1 MRRLPCSLFIYFLHC
16 WHKDLFFQ
24 VEIYIYIYLR
34 GKEFGLARNQL
45 SRGCETDPVLD
56 SCWESRSAAS
66 LRILQGCCSSGSCL
80 LHLENRCSST
90 WNASAE
96 KKKDLVLNTFL
107 DKYNYRVT
115 CVMVQAVL
123 WNVGQADLVFA
134 SAECISHARNPLRV
148 PFFPSGLKSFLLG
161 LGFCPELDLRG
172 WVSPQKG
179 TLSQGQ
185 HLGTRGVNVPC
196 SPHPSLELQWCYEQ
210 LLLAQTHPRALPHS
224 PYQLS

>member
-24 VEIYIYIYLR
+24 IEIYIYIFKR
-34 GKEFGLARNQL
+34 ERVWSGKK
-45 SRGCETDPVLD
+45 
-56 SCWESRSAAS
+56 SAQPGVWDRPS
-66 LRILQGCCSSGSCL
+66 FRLLLRITQRCL
-80 LHLENRCSST
+80 APYPAGLLLL
-90 WNASAE
+90 WLLPASPWE
-96 KKKDLVLNTFL
+96 QVLFNLKRICRKKKDLVLNTFL

-161 LGFCPELDLRG
+161 LGFCRELDLRG

-196 SPHPSLELQWCYEQ
+196 SPHPSLELQ
-210 LLLAQTHPRALPHS
+210 
-224 PYQLS
+224 